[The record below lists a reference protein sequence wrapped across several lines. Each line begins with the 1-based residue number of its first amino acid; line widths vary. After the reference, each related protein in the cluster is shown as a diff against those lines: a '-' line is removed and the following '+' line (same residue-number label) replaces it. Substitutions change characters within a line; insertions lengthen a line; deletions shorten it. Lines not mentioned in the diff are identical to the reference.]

1 MSMMSPLTCE
11 IVGTTVISP
20 TIRSHMA
27 SHYES
32 GISGTGLEG
41 VLSFR
46 SVFEHGLP
54 NAGFTAYR

>member
-1 MSMMSPLTCE
+1 
-11 IVGTTVISP
+11 
-20 TIRSHMA
+20 MA

-32 GISGTGLEG
+32 EISGTGLEG